1 MADFLR
7 LHYPAENVRLSLGAE
22 DGDYT
27 LALLRETD
35 GGEVAYSLP
44 LRLRGEWLYF
54 NL

>member
-27 LALLRETD
+27 VDALRETD
-35 GGEVAYSLP
+35 GREVVHSLP